1 MSATV
6 MGHYSSDTRD
16 LSPDAM
22 AAAYPDR
29 PIRPMPKRRLRERL
43 SPNVADA
50 IVYPPTAPAIAPLFH
65 YPYHAPT
72 EEERSPKPY
81 PVSRTREDDVEHN
94 YISRRN
100 LKEVDSD
107 EEYTELAYRSRYSR
121 HSPDPTGRAYR
132 FVQKPDAAKY
142 PKPDPPASTTSSAD
156 GYDSFENTNNKKKRK
171 IPTPG
176 DAISNGILQ
185 ANDMAS
191 LTIST
196 PTTEEPPVR
205 EESSSGPGQYYGPPV
220 SNLVQGL
227 SGPGRGRYGRVRSGR
242 SPLRNLSDNP
252 TNWAN
257 GRTPRQRQ
265 APWSPGEPAGIISTA
280 IANAESNTSPVSRG
294 QENMSLLQEQ
304 AARKSSST
312 AAQFTFTC
320 DSRVPGTVAWP
331 RPQAPPHQGSGGR
344 PTNTHGTQ
352 TSPPISNGSLQRQGN
367 YDPSQAH
374 NFGGRQGAVPKKN
387 RRSAGKEYQIAARQ
401 RREQQ
406 ELQNYHHPLAP
417 EDEWICE
424 FCEYERIFGTPPEAL
439 IRQYEMKDRRIR
451 KQEAERRRLLEK
463 AKMKGRKSKKGTKPG
478 AKNAAATQDRQAQG
492 GRQASGGSSHA
503 PHGAGEK
510 YYYNDDDY
518 DGYAQDDNPPS
529 PTYPLSTP
537 GQQKA
542 TYNHDEKHTNV
553 QGGAGNSEALAS

>member
-1 MSATV
+1 MSATAMGRFAPSSCLPNPPSQNHTTICQHIAYLRYPPV
-6 MGHYSSDTRD
+6 PLLQLIMGSSLDLVQWLTTLLLCFIGHYSSDTRD

-72 EEERSPKPY
+72 EEDRSPKPY
-81 PVSRTREDDVEHN
+81 PVNRTREDDVEHN

-121 HSPDPTGRAYR
+121 HSPDPTGRSYR
-132 FVQKPDAAKY
+132 FVQKPETAKY

-191 LTIST
+191 LTVSN
-196 PTTEEPPVR
+196 PTTDEPPVR
-205 EESSSGPGQYYGPPV
+205 EEPSSGPGQYYSPPA

-265 APWSPGEPAGIISTA
+265 APWSPGKYQFFYKNI
-280 IANAESNTSPVSRG
+280 V
-294 QENMSLLQEQ
+294 LLLMVCYQ
-304 AARKSSST
+304 A
-312 AAQFTFTC
+312 
-320 DSRVPGTVAWP
+320 
-331 RPQAPPHQGSGGR
+331 
-344 PTNTHGTQ
+344 
-352 TSPPISNGSLQRQGN
+352 SLQGLSRQQLPMPKAIPG
-367 YDPSQAH
+367 PL
-374 NFGGRQGAVPKKN
+374 QG
-387 RRSAGKEYQIAARQ
+387 
-401 RREQQ
+401 
-406 ELQNYHHPLAP
+406 
-417 EDEWICE
+417 
-424 FCEYERIFGTPPEAL
+424 
-439 IRQYEMKDRRIR
+439 DRR
-451 KQEAERRRLLEK
+451 
-463 AKMKGRKSKKGTKPG
+463 T
-478 AKNAAATQDRQAQG
+478 
-492 GRQASGGSSHA
+492 
-503 PHGAGEK
+503 
-510 YYYNDDDY
+510 
-518 DGYAQDDNPPS
+518 
-529 PTYPLSTP
+529 
-537 GQQKA
+537 
-542 TYNHDEKHTNV
+542 
-553 QGGAGNSEALAS
+553 